1 MCFPGDRGL
10 MLSQEKSVAF
20 AFTARRVAKY
30 PIMIQNAPVPF
41 VKCHTFLGVT
51 LESSLTWK
59 SRLKKKLSVFVKIF
73 RYVGGIRWGTSVKTH
88 HSLCGALFLGL
99 LRYSIPVVHGMAQS
113 TMKDLKSIQAQALRV
128 YLGLPRSTS
137 TVGPFAEGVVV
148 PSPALRTQ
156 ETIPVQP
163 LDLIRQRS

>member
-73 RYVGGIRWGTSVKTH
+73 RYVGGIRWGTSMKTH

-99 LRYSIPVVHGMAQS
+99 LRYSIPVVHGMAQIIYKRS
-113 TMKDLKSIQAQALRV
+113 REHTSASAACL
-128 YLGLPRSTS
+128 LGLAPIN
-137 TVGPFAEGVVV
+137 VNCWP
-148 PSPALRTQ
+148 
-156 ETIPVQP
+156 
-163 LDLIRQRS
+163 IR